1 MYFDLAFAY
10 VINFWWLDFFLAE
23 DIICLLESFEVPPY
37 TCLFKGDT
45 SERRNIFHNCHIKN
59 QEKLHNQWGFELE
72 IKPSTISEGNILR
85 GIDNKTVGSIVNGI

>member
-1 MYFDLAFAY
+1 M
-10 VINFWWLDFFLAE
+10 IGFFLAE

-59 QEKLHNQWGFELE
+59 QDKLNNHWGFELE
-72 IKPSTISEGNILR
+72 IKPSTIPEGKCFTCVT
-85 GIDNKTVGSIVNGI
+85 KTIANLATYSRKPDRELQWYHYF

>member
-1 MYFDLAFAY
+1 M
-10 VINFWWLDFFLAE
+10 IGFFLAE

-59 QEKLHNQWGFELE
+59 QDKLNNHWGFELE
-72 IKPSTISEGNILR
+72 IKPSTIPEGNLLR
-85 GIDNKTVGSIVNGI
+85 VLTTKPLEDREYKFLYIHISSSQ

>member
-1 MYFDLAFAY
+1 MDY
-10 VINFWWLDFFLAE
+10 FLAE

-59 QEKLHNQWGFELE
+59 QDQLNNRWGFELE
-72 IKPSTISEGNILR
+72 IKPSTIPEGNVLR
-85 GIDNKTVGSIVNGI
+85 GIDTKTVGRQEILICLPTYLRSISFS

>member
-1 MYFDLAFAY
+1 LYFFSAG
-10 VINFWWLDFFLAE
+10 
-23 DIICLLESFEVPPY
+23 DIIRLLESFEVPPY
-37 TCLFKGDT
+37 TCLFKGDS